1 MARADIDPPDPRGWS
16 DLVDLAIAE
25 DVGPG
30 DLTSALTIPASARC
44 HARIEARA
52 PIVVCGLFI
61 AREVFRRIDP
71 QVEFKLRAHDG
82 EAAAPGRRLADL
94 EGSARGILAA
104 ERTALNFMGRLSG
117 IATLTRRYVDAVDG
131 TGAHIVDT
139 RKTAPGWRVLDKFAV
154 RCGGGVNHRQALYD
168 GILLKDNHIAAA
180 GGVGPA
186 VRAAIAGAPAGIRV
200 QVEVESL
207 EQAREACDA
216 GADFLLLDNC
226 TSSEIADIRAAL
238 AGRAVLEASGGIT
251 LENVR
256 AYAKTGVDRISIGA
270 LTHSAPCADVALE
283 IDVVLDGLDAPR
295 PLNRGSDA

>member
-1 MARADIDPPDPRGWS
+1 MALDQLTPPDESGWS
-16 DLVDLAIAE
+16 TLIDLAIAE
-25 DVGPG
+25 DLGPG
-30 DLTSALTIPASARC
+30 DLTSELTIPAAARC
-44 HARIEARA
+44 QARIEARA

-61 AREVFRRIDP
+61 AQEVFRRISP
-71 QVEFKLRAHDG
+71 EVEFTARAGEG

-94 EGSARGILAA
+94 EGPARAILAA

-117 IATLTRRYVDAVDG
+117 IATLTRRYVDAVSG
-131 TGAHIVDT
+131 TTTDIVDT
-139 RKTAPGWRVLDKFAV
+139 RKTTPGWRVLEKFAV
-154 RCGGGVNHRQALYD
+154 LCGGGVNHRQALFD

-180 GGVGPA
+180 GGVTAA
-186 VRAAIAGAPAGIRV
+186 VRAALDGAPAAVRV

-207 EQAREACDA
+207 EQALEACEA

-226 TSSEIADIRAAL
+226 TSSQIIEMREAL

-283 IDVVLDGLDAPR
+283 IDAVLPGLEAGAPSTSGAR
-295 PLNRGSDA
+295 A

>member
-1 MARADIDPPDPRGWS
+1 MDRPTLTPPAATGWS
-16 DLVDLAIAE
+16 DLVDRAIAE
-25 DVGPG
+25 DLGPG
-30 DLTSALTIPASARC
+30 DLTSELTIVASARC
-44 HARIEARA
+44 QARIEARA
-52 PIVVCGLFI
+52 PIVLCGLFL
-61 AREVFRRIDP
+61 AREVFRRISP
-71 QVEFKLRAHDG
+71 EIEFKTHAEEG

-94 EGSARGILAA
+94 EGPARAILAA

-117 IATLTRRYVDAVDG
+117 IATLTRRYVDAVEG
-131 TGAHIVDT
+131 TGSQIVDT

-154 RCGGGVNHRQALYD
+154 LCGGGVNHRQALFD

-180 GGVGPA
+180 GGVDPA
-186 VRAAIAGAPAGIRV
+186 VRAALEGAPPGVRV

-207 EQAREACDA
+207 DQAREACDA

-226 TSSEIADIRAAL
+226 TPREISEIKDAL
-238 AGRAVLEASGGIT
+238 AGRALLEASGGIT

-283 IDVVLDGLDAPR
+283 IDSMIAPVVGHSTP
-295 PLNRGSDA
+295 